1 MKTFITFEDF
11 KRLDIRVGTII
22 AINLFE
28 KAKKPAYQIDID
40 FGVLGIKK
48 TSAQLTKLY
57 KESDLLHQ
65 QVLAVVNFPKK
76 QIANFMSECL
86 ILGAV
91 NGLDVTILNP
101 EEKVPNG
108 TVVA

>member
-28 KAKKPAYQIDID
+28 KAKKPAYQIQID
-40 FGVLGIKK
+40 FGPLGIKK
-48 TSAQLTKLY
+48 TSAQLTLKY
-57 KESDLLHQ
+57 KEEDLLLK
-65 QVLAVVNFPKK
+65 QVLAIVNFPKK
-76 QIANFMSECL
+76 QIANYMSECL

-91 NGLDVTILNP
+91 DAGEVTILNP
-101 EEKVPNG
+101 ETKVPNG
-108 TVVA
+108 TIVS

>member
-28 KAKKPAYQIDID
+28 KAKKPAYQIQID
-40 FGVLGIKK
+40 FGPLGIKK
-48 TSAQLTKLY
+48 TSAQLTLKY
-57 KESDLLHQ
+57 KEEDLFLK
-65 QVLAVVNFPKK
+65 QVLAIVNFPKK

-91 NGLDVTILNP
+91 DAGKVTILNP
-101 EEKVPNG
+101 ETKVPNG
-108 TVVA
+108 TIVS